1 MRKNEDIKELK
12 YRIPLIYF
20 LILLM
25 LGVIAVWIVG
35 TFSGLIP
42 IKSILL
48 NFVGF
53 ISMLVSITMLA
64 VVGAIFLGMY
74 LSHRILSKK
83 GFTPFEVSMME
94 MHEDIKEIK
103 SRINYLEKKMEK
115 DE

>member
-1 MRKNEDIKELK
+1 MTKEKKIKELK
-12 YRIPLIYF
+12 YRIPMIYF
-20 LILLM
+20 LILLI
-25 LGVIAVWIVG
+25 LGVIAIWIIG

-42 IKSILL
+42 IESILL

-64 VVGAIFLGMY
+64 IVGAIFLGMY

-94 MHEDIKEIK
+94 LHEDIKDIK
-103 SRINYLEKKMEK
+103 KRMSYLEQKMKK